1 MLSDRFRATWAAGGG
16 LQTSKAVYIDQVRA
30 ASADR
35 LNRDSQLTAGEMMNY
50 TYLLQCADGTLYCG
64 WTNHLEKRVEAHN
77 AGKGAKYTKSRRP
90 VILVYYEEYETKSE
104 ALRREAAIKKLSRQE
119 KLRMIRQ
126 FEECKTV
133 I

>member
-1 MLSDRFRATWAAGGG
+1 MKET
-16 LQTSKAVYIDQVRA
+16 Q
-30 ASADR
+30 
-35 LNRDSQLTAGEMMNY
+35 NY
-50 TYLLQCADGTLYCG
+50 TYLLTCRDGSFYCG

-119 KLRMIRQ
+119 KLRMIQ
-126 FEECKTV
+126 CFHSCFYASN
-133 I
+133 

>member
-1 MLSDRFRATWAAGGG
+1 
-16 LQTSKAVYIDQVRA
+16 
-30 ASADR
+30 
-35 LNRDSQLTAGEMMNY
+35 MNY

-104 ALRREAAIKKLSRQE
+104 ALRRGAAIKKLSRQE

>member
-1 MLSDRFRATWAAGGG
+1 MLQNT
-16 LQTSKAVYIDQVRA
+16 TV
-30 ASADR
+30 SA
-35 LNRDSQLTAGEMMNY
+35 Y
-50 TYLLQCADGTLYCG
+50 TYIVKCSDNTLYTG
-64 WTNHLEKRVEAHN
+64 WTNNLEKRIKTHN

>member
-1 MLSDRFRATWAAGGG
+1 MLRC
-16 LQTSKAVYIDQVRA
+16 
-30 ASADR
+30 
-35 LNRDSQLTAGEMMNY
+35 RDGSLY
-50 TYLLQCADGTLYCG
+50 TG
-64 WTNHLEKRVEAHN
+64 WTNHLAERVAAHQ
-77 AGKGAKYTKSRRP
+77 AGRGAKYTKSRRP

>member
-1 MLSDRFRATWAAGGG
+1 MET
-16 LQTSKAVYIDQVRA
+16 KAYMYV
-30 ASADR
+30 
-35 LNRDSQLTAGEMMNY
+35 LE
-50 TYLLQCADGTLYCG
+50 CADGSLYTG
-64 WTNHLEKRVEAHN
+64 YTTDVEKRLKTHN

>member
-1 MLSDRFRATWAAGGG
+1 MSDRKW
-16 LQTSKAVYIDQVRA
+16 
-30 ASADR
+30 
-35 LNRDSQLTAGEMMNY
+35 NY
-50 TYLLQCADGTLYCG
+50 TYMLRCRDGSLYTG
-64 WTNHLEKRVEAHN
+64 WTNHLAERVAAHQ
-77 AGKGAKYTKSRRP
+77 AGRGAKYTKSRRP

>member
-1 MLSDRFRATWAAGGG
+1 MLRC
-16 LQTSKAVYIDQVRA
+16 
-30 ASADR
+30 
-35 LNRDSQLTAGEMMNY
+35 RDGSLY
-50 TYLLQCADGTLYCG
+50 TG
-64 WTNHLEKRVEAHN
+64 WTNHLAERVAAHQ
-77 AGKGAKYTKSRRP
+77 AGRGAKYTKSRRP
-90 VILVYYEEYETKSE
+90 VIFVYYEEYETKSE